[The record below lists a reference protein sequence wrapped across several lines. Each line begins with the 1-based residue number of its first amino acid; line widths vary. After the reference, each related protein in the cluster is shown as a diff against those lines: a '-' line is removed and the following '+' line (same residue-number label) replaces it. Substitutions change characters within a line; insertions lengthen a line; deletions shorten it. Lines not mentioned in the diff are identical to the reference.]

1 MACIPSWEFQKLKIF
16 TVTLQNSLAMQVDSY
31 YQIVWQNL
39 VFSNISFTIGFQKW
53 IGYGDVKS
61 LPVYFYV
68 QRSSVFNATNTPIT
82 FDTARLNNG
91 GAMNLTSGI
100 FTAPRTGTYFF
111 SFSAIAAFPT
121 TSSVT
126 QALRVGLFLNG
137 NLIGYGEAEDANTT
151 NGQNDQLTLHSTLYL
166 QAGDKACVMIDRIII
181 GNYIYD
187 DAINHFTHFNG
198 WLLDE
203 DISQSLLLSS

>member
-111 SFSAIAAFPT
+111 SFIAIAVFPT
-121 TSSVT
+121 SSSVIQGAT
-126 QALRVGLFLNG
+126 VALHLNG
-137 NLIGYGEAEDANTT
+137 NPIGYGEAEDVNTT
-151 NGQNDQLTLHSTLYL
+151 YGQNDQLALHSTLYL
-166 QAGDKACVMIDRIII
+166 QAGDKAWIQIDGLQGSGVHLYNDLRR
-181 GNYIYD
+181 
-187 DAINHFTHFNG
+187 FTHFNG
-198 WLLDE
+198 WLLEE
-203 DISQSLLLSS
+203 DISQSL

>member
-1 MACIPSWEFQKLKIF
+1 
-16 TVTLQNSLAMQVDSY
+16 MQVDSY
-31 YQIVWQNL
+31 YQIVWRNL

-111 SFSAIAAFPT
+111 SFIAIAVFPT
-121 TSSVT
+121 SSSVIQGAT
-126 QALRVGLFLNG
+126 VALHLNG
-137 NLIGYGEAEDANTT
+137 NPIGYGEAEDVNTIRMVKMISWPFIPRFIYKREIKLGFRLT
-151 NGQNDQLTLHSTLYL
+151 DCKDQGYIFITTFAVLVILM
-166 QAGDKACVMIDRIII
+166 AG
-181 GNYIYD
+181 
-187 DAINHFTHFNG
+187 F
-198 WLLDE
+198 
-203 DISQSLLLSS
+203 